1 MPSNLPVMTPAPVE
15 DVNVNL
21 ACFEVQGQTYA
32 LEVEHLREIVRP
44 QSITPLPDAPA
55 LVEGVVD
62 LRGSVIPVVDLARCL
77 GLASSEGGGRSR
89 IVIAEFAGLALGLG
103 VDAATDVLTLAADR
117 LEALP
122 ALATQ
127 AGYRS
132 VTHVVRREGESPLM
146 VISLESLIESV
157 VHSCDPPRAG
167 EGANR

>member
-1 MPSNLPVMTPAPVE
+1 MTSTLPVMAPAPVE
-15 DVNVNL
+15 DANVNL

-44 QSITPLPDAPA
+44 QTITPLPDAPA
-55 LVEGVVD
+55 LIEGVVD

-77 GLASSEGGGRSR
+77 GLANSDGGHRSR
-89 IVIAEFAGLALGLG
+89 IVIAEFSGLALGLG
-103 VDAATDVLTLAADR
+103 VDAATDVLTLASDR

-132 VTHVVRREGESPLM
+132 VTHIVRREGESPVM
-146 VISLESLIESV
+146 VISLERLIENV
-157 VHSCDPPRAG
+157 AHSTRAPRAG
-167 EGANR
+167 EGESR